1 MHCEVTTIQ
10 QRAGRLSTSEP
21 TVYGSPYKTVSHP
34 NQQAIDAANAS
45 WWNELCG
52 SSAAR
57 AWGVTDA
64 SIDSLRRY
72 DHNFLRYYPYLD
84 RHIPW
89 PGLRGKH
96 VLEVGLGYGTVS
108 QKLAESGAFFT
119 GIDIA
124 PNPVALVNHRLRQ
137 SGLAGEA
144 IQANILTPP
153 FAEGSFDAIV
163 AIGCLHHTGNLGG
176 AIASCRRLLRPGG
189 LFVGMVYY
197 AYSYRRLWNEPWST
211 IRQFIYEFLGDKR
224 VIRGG
229 RTGAYDSATDN
240 SLAPLTDFVSI
251 RSLRSSCDGFI
262 DFRART
268 ENANQE
274 VPFSRWTRD
283 ALLSSSI
290 PKVCGLDL
298 YWSCTRAATKLSMD
312 C

>member
-1 MHCEVTTIQ
+1 M
-10 QRAGRLSTSEP
+10 A
-21 TVYGSPYKTVSHP
+21 HP
-34 NQQAIDAANAS
+34 DQQAIDAANAA

-64 SIDSLRRY
+64 SIESLRRY
-72 DHNFLRYYPYLD
+72 DDNFLRYYPYLD

-89 PGLRGKH
+89 TGLCGKY

-108 QKLAESGAFFT
+108 QKLAASGAFLT

-124 PNPVALVNHRLRQ
+124 ANPVAMVNHRLRQ
-137 SGLAGEA
+137 SGLSGKA
-144 IQANILTPP
+144 IQGNILMPP
-153 FAEGSFDAIV
+153 FADGSFDAIV

-176 AIASCRRLLRPGG
+176 AIAACRRLLRPGG

-197 AYSYRRLWNEPWST
+197 AYSYRRVWNEPGPT
-211 IRQFIYEFLGDKR
+211 IRQFMRELLGHR
-224 VIRGG
+224 ESIRGNK
-229 RTGAYDSATDN
+229 TDAYDSARDG
-240 SLAPLTDFVSI
+240 SLAPSTDFVSI
-251 RSLRSSCDGFI
+251 RSLRTLCGGFT

-274 VPFSRWTRD
+274 APFSLWTRD
-283 ALLSSSI
+283 ALLSSPV

-298 YWSCTRAATKLSMD
+298 YWTCTRAGSLSRSLD
-312 C
+312 RAVH

>member
-1 MHCEVTTIQ
+1 M
-10 QRAGRLSTSEP
+10 
-21 TVYGSPYKTVSHP
+21 PYP
-34 NQQAIDAANAS
+34 DQLAIDAANAT

-72 DHNFLRYYPYLD
+72 DDNFLRYYPYLD

-89 PGLRGKH
+89 TDLRGKP

-108 QKLAESGAFFT
+108 QKLAESGALFT

-124 PNPVALVNHRLRQ
+124 ANPVAMVNHRLRQ
-137 SGLAGEA
+137 CGLAGEA
-144 IQANILTPP
+144 IKGNILMPP
-153 FAEGSFDAIV
+153 FADGSFDAIV
-163 AIGCLHHTGNLGG
+163 AIGCLHHTGNLSD

-197 AYSYRRLWNEPWST
+197 AYSYRRIWNEPGPT
-211 IRQFIYEFLGDKR
+211 LRQFIHELYGNR
-224 VIRGG
+224 GTVRGG
-229 RTGAYDSATDN
+229 KTGTYDSADDG
-240 SLAPLTDFVSI
+240 SLAPSTDFVSI
-251 RSLRSSCDGFI
+251 RSLRSLCDGFI

-274 VPFSRWTRD
+274 APFSRWTRNV
-283 ALLSSSI
+283 LLSSPL

-298 YWSCTRAATKLSMD
+298 YWTCIRADPPSYSLDS
-312 C
+312 